1 MTGKAERIPRTPKGV
16 GPQGK
21 RLWAEVLGEHEL
33 TQSELAIL
41 TAACRCITVLERIAD
56 ELEGSQALTSTTS
69 SGSVVSSPLL
79 VEQRQQ
85 AASLTRLIASLRL
98 PEESDVARPQRRSGA
113 RGAYGLRAVQ

>member
-1 MTGKAERIPRTPKGV
+1 MSGKAERIPRTPKGV

-56 ELEGSQALTSTTS
+56 ELESSSALTSTTT
-69 SGSVVSSPLL
+69 SGSVVSSPLI

-85 AASLTRLIASLRL
+85 SATLTRLIASLRL
-98 PEESDVARPQRRSGA
+98 PDDDSDARPQRRGGA
-113 RGAYGLRAVQ
+113 RGAYGLRVAR